1 VAKQPLWAGFAGG
14 IMVEAPRLPYDVR
27 PRGWHVGPIDWHPVK
42 IQRGF
47 VDKVGP
53 VVATTLAGKAS

>member
-1 VAKQPLWAGFAGG
+1 
-14 IMVEAPRLPYDVR
+14 MVEAPRLPYDVR